1 MKSDR
6 TGVTGV
12 SFDRVMMP
20 STRMTPDPAFRT
32 KLTTGT
38 PVFVIGGVNMDI
50 SGTPSAALRSGD
62 SNPGRVTLSPGGVG
76 RNIAENLCR
85 LGRKVSMITI
95 LGEDP
100 YAEAIREHSRNV
112 GIDLSLSFTDPLG
125 HTSTYLCLNEQN
137 GDLHA
142 AVADM
147 SICEQITPDRLEP
160 LLPVLNRGSF
170 LIADANLP
178 EETLAWIASNIR
190 IPIAADPVSVAKAPR
205 LRPLLSRLAFLK
217 PNQPEAEILAGFR
230 SGESGSLSRLADV
243 LHELGLS
250 RVFLSLGARGVWAD
264 DGKEGAL
271 LPCIPGSIVNTS
283 GCGDAFVAAAADACL
298 RGLGTMD
305 CARRG
310 LAAAAICAEDPAPV
324 SPKMSAEAIE
334 MKLSL
339 MC

>member
-1 MKSDR
+1 MNP
-6 TGVTGV
+6 GPV
-12 SFDRVMMP
+12 SISSV
-20 STRMTPDPAFRT
+20 RMHDAPAFRPE
-32 KLTTGT
+32 LATGA

-50 SGTPSAALRSGD
+50 SGTPTAELRTGD
-62 SNPGRVTLSPGGVG
+62 SNPGRIALSPGGVG

-85 LGRKVSMITI
+85 LGRRVSLITV
-95 LGEDP
+95 LGRDP

-112 GIDLSLSFTDPLG
+112 GIDLSMSFTDPLG
-125 HTSTYLCLNEQN
+125 RTSTYLCLNESN

-142 AVADM
+142 AIADM
-147 SICEQITPDRLEP
+147 AICEQLTPARLEP

-178 EETLAWIASNIR
+178 SETLGWIAEKIT
-190 IPIAADPVSVAKAPR
+190 IPVAADPVSVSKASR

-217 PNQPEAEILAGFR
+217 PNQPEAEVLTGFAP
-230 SGESGSLSRLADV
+230 GEAGSLSRLADA
-243 LHELGLS
+243 LHGLGVY
-250 RVFLSLGARGVWAD
+250 RVFLSLGAQGVWVD

-283 GCGDAFVAAAADACL
+283 GCGDAFVAAAADAYL
-298 RGLGTMD
+298 RGLGTME

-310 LAAAAICAEDPAPV
+310 LAAAAVCAEDPAAV

-334 MKLSL
+334 MKLNAAG
-339 MC
+339 